1 MKQLLHFLEL
11 FELFFL
17 NIFYDF
23 SFFEE

>member
-1 MKQLLHFLEL
+1 MKQLLHFQEL